1 MEDIKPTPTTNEDIK
16 KKSSNNGCM
25 IVFGI
30 ILFAIL
36 SIFVKPLFKNYMQ
49 HKAQQRADESGI
61 LGTGIDR
68 ARYII
73 EEIDKQSP
81 FSLEMLGEI
90 RKTHFGMGMIIMEF
104 ELSDIQN
111 PLGLDLDYVYKNEDA
126 AKEFIMTEIQGMP
139 KELRK
144 AMSDIVK
151 EQFSLSIC
159 LSLTS
164 RSKSANI
171 RLEPQEIENALKR
184 NTNIDSKTMS
194 LMLISKAENM
204 LLPVNVD
211 QLTNWT
217 ASQLSNSS
225 FVYVYEVDDSSLD
238 LNAIDR
244 VKLKEQMKS
253 LYTSPQKPM
262 ERQIELCINTGRSIG
277 YKYIG
282 TQTSKS
288 FLIELSPLELQ
299 NVLQK

>member
-1 MEDIKPTPTTNEDIK
+1 MEEFKPATNEGSR
-16 KKSSNNGCM
+16 KKSSNNGCL

-30 ILFAIL
+30 ILFAFL
-36 SIFVKPLFKNYMQ
+36 SIFVKPLFKSYL
-49 HKAQQRADESGI
+49 HYKAQERADETGI
-61 LGTGIDR
+61 LGAGLDR

-73 EEIDKQSP
+73 DEIDKLSP

-104 ELSDIQN
+104 EFSDIQN

-139 KELRK
+139 EGLRK
-144 AMSDIVK
+144 VMSDIAK
-151 EQFSLSIC
+151 EQFSLSIG

-164 RSKSANI
+164 GSKSANI
-171 RLEPQEIENALKR
+171 RLEPYEIENALKR
-184 NTNIDSKTMS
+184 NTDMDSKTMS

-204 LLPVNVD
+204 LLPVKVD

-217 ASQLSNSS
+217 SSQLSNNS
-225 FVYVYEVDDSSLD
+225 FVYVYEVDDSAID
-238 LNAIDR
+238 LNTIDR
-244 VKLKEQMKS
+244 FKLKEQMIS
-253 LYTSPQKPM
+253 IYAHPQKPI

-282 TQTSKS
+282 TQTNTS
-288 FLIELSPLELQ
+288 FTIELSPSELQ

>member
-1 MEDIKPTPTTNEDIK
+1 MEEFKPATNEGSR
-16 KKSSNNGCM
+16 KKSSNNGCL

-30 ILFAIL
+30 ILFAFL
-36 SIFVKPLFKNYMQ
+36 SIFVKPLFKSYL
-49 HKAQQRADESGI
+49 HYKAQERADETGI
-61 LGTGIDR
+61 LGAGLDR

-73 EEIDKQSP
+73 DEIDKLSP

-104 ELSDIQN
+104 EFSDIQN

-139 KELRK
+139 EGLRK
-144 AMSDIVK
+144 VMSDIAK
-151 EQFSLSIC
+151 EQFSLSIG

-164 RSKSANI
+164 GSKSANI
-171 RLEPQEIENALKR
+171 RLEPYEIENALKR
-184 NTNIDSKTMS
+184 NTDMDSKTMS

-204 LLPVNVD
+204 LLPVKVD

-217 ASQLSNSS
+217 SSQLSNNS
-225 FVYVYEVDDSSLD
+225 FVYVYEVDDSAID
-238 LNAIDR
+238 LNTIDR
-244 VKLKEQMKS
+244 FKLKEQMIS
-253 LYTSPQKPM
+253 IYAHPQKPM

-282 TQTSKS
+282 TQTNTS
-288 FLIELSPLELQ
+288 FTIELSPSELQ

>member
-1 MEDIKPTPTTNEDIK
+1 MEEFKPATNEGSR
-16 KKSSNNGCM
+16 KKSSNNGCL

-30 ILFAIL
+30 ILFAFL
-36 SIFVKPLFKNYMQ
+36 SIFVKPLFKSYL
-49 HKAQQRADESGI
+49 HYKAQERADETGI
-61 LGTGIDR
+61 LGAGLDR

-73 EEIDKQSP
+73 DEIDKLSP

-104 ELSDIQN
+104 EFSDIQN

-139 KELRK
+139 EGLRK
-144 AMSDIVK
+144 VMSDIAK
-151 EQFSLSIC
+151 EQFSLSIG

-164 RSKSANI
+164 GSKSANI
-171 RLEPQEIENALKR
+171 RLEPHEIENALKR
-184 NTNIDSKTMS
+184 NTDMDSKTMS

-204 LLPVNVD
+204 LLPVKVD

-217 ASQLSNSS
+217 SSQLSNNS
-225 FVYVYEVDDSSLD
+225 FVYVYEVDDSAID
-238 LNAIDR
+238 LNTIDR
-244 VKLKEQMKS
+244 FKLKEQMISK
-253 LYTSPQKPM
+253 YAHPQKPM

-282 TQTSKS
+282 TQTNTS
-288 FLIELSPLELQ
+288 FTIELSPSELQ

>member
-1 MEDIKPTPTTNEDIK
+1 MEEVKPTTNEGSR
-16 KKSSNNGCM
+16 KKSSNNGCL

-30 ILFAIL
+30 ILFAFL
-36 SIFVKPLFKNYMQ
+36 SIFVKPLFKSYM
-49 HKAQQRADESGI
+49 HYKAQERADETGI
-61 LGTGIDR
+61 LGAGLDR

-73 EEIDKQSP
+73 DEIDKLSP

-104 ELSDIQN
+104 EFSDIQN

-139 KELRK
+139 EELRK
-144 AMSDIVK
+144 VMSDITK
-151 EQFSLSIC
+151 EQFSLSIG

-164 RSKSANI
+164 GSKSANI
-171 RLEPQEIENALKR
+171 RLEPHEIENALKR
-184 NTNIDSKTMS
+184 NTDIDKKTMS

-204 LLPVNVD
+204 LLPVKVD
-211 QLTNWT
+211 QSTNWT
-217 ASQLSNSS
+217 SSQLSNNS
-225 FVYVYEVDDSSLD
+225 FVYVYEVDDSAID
-238 LNAIDR
+238 LNTIDR
-244 VKLKEQMKS
+244 FKLKEQMIS
-253 LYTSPQKPM
+253 IYAHPQKPM

-282 TQTSKS
+282 TQTNTS
-288 FLIELSPLELQ
+288 FTIELSPSELQ

>member
-1 MEDIKPTPTTNEDIK
+1 MEEVKPTTNEGSR
-16 KKSSNNGCM
+16 KKSSNNGCL

-30 ILFAIL
+30 ILFAFL
-36 SIFVKPLFKNYMQ
+36 SIFVKPLFKSYM
-49 HKAQQRADESGI
+49 HYKAQERADETGI
-61 LGTGIDR
+61 LGAGLDR

-73 EEIDKQSP
+73 DEIDKLSP

-104 ELSDIQN
+104 EFSDIQN

-139 KELRK
+139 EELRK
-144 AMSDIVK
+144 VMSDITK
-151 EQFSLSIC
+151 EQFSLSIG

-164 RSKSANI
+164 GSKSANI
-171 RLEPQEIENALKR
+171 RLEPHEIENALKR
-184 NTNIDSKTMS
+184 NTDIDKKTMS

-204 LLPVNVD
+204 LLPVKVD

-217 ASQLSNSS
+217 GSQLSNRS
-225 FVYVYEVDDSSLD
+225 FVYVYEVDDSVID
-238 LNAIDR
+238 LNTIDR
-244 VKLKEQMKS
+244 VKLKEQMIS
-253 LYTSPQKPM
+253 LYANPQKPM

-282 TQTSKS
+282 TQTNNS
-288 FLIELSPLELQ
+288 FIIELSSSELQ
-299 NVLQK
+299 RLLQK

>member
-1 MEDIKPTPTTNEDIK
+1 MEEVKPTTNEGSR
-16 KKSSNNGCM
+16 KKSSNNGCL

-30 ILFAIL
+30 ILFAFL
-36 SIFVKPLFKNYMQ
+36 SIFVKPLFKSYM
-49 HKAQQRADESGI
+49 HYKAQERADETGI
-61 LGTGIDR
+61 LGAGLDR

-73 EEIDKQSP
+73 DEIDKLSP

-104 ELSDIQN
+104 EFSDIQN

-139 KELRK
+139 EELRK
-144 AMSDIVK
+144 VMSDITK
-151 EQFSLSIC
+151 EQFSWSIG

-164 RSKSANI
+164 GSKSANI
-171 RLEPQEIENALKR
+171 RLEPHEIENALKR
-184 NTNIDSKTMS
+184 NTDIDKKTMS

-204 LLPVNVD
+204 LLPVKVD
-211 QLTNWT
+211 QSTNWT
-217 ASQLSNSS
+217 SSQLSNNS
-225 FVYVYEVDDSSLD
+225 FVYVYEVDDSAID
-238 LNAIDR
+238 LNTIDR
-244 VKLKEQMKS
+244 FKLKEQMIS
-253 LYTSPQKPM
+253 IYAHPQKPM

-282 TQTSKS
+282 TQTNTS
-288 FLIELSPLELQ
+288 FTIELSPSELQ

>member
-1 MEDIKPTPTTNEDIK
+1 MEEFKPATNEGSR
-16 KKSSNNGCM
+16 KKSSNNGCL

-30 ILFAIL
+30 ILFAFL
-36 SIFVKPLFKNYMQ
+36 SIFVKPLFKSYL
-49 HKAQQRADESGI
+49 HYKAQERADETGI
-61 LGTGIDR
+61 LGAGLDR

-73 EEIDKQSP
+73 DEIDKLSP

-104 ELSDIQN
+104 EFSDIQN

-139 KELRK
+139 EGLRK
-144 AMSDIVK
+144 VMSDIAK
-151 EQFSLSIC
+151 EQFSLSIG

-164 RSKSANI
+164 GSKSANI
-171 RLEPQEIENALKR
+171 RLEPHEIENALKR
-184 NTNIDSKTMS
+184 NTDMDSKTMS

-204 LLPVNVD
+204 LLPVKVD

-217 ASQLSNSS
+217 SSQLSNNS
-225 FVYVYEVDDSSLD
+225 FVYVYEVDDSAID
-238 LNAIDR
+238 LNTIDR
-244 VKLKEQMKS
+244 FKLKEQMIS
-253 LYTSPQKPM
+253 IYAHPQKPM

-282 TQTSKS
+282 TQTNTS
-288 FLIELSPLELQ
+288 FTIELSPSELQ